1 MDKATVEN
9 KRAIDLGFPNSSVDE
24 LQQARANAMITG
36 MKSLGHKKM
45 DRMEWFTKIY
55 TDVLKDRKANLW
67 SDEKCSSKGIKNGD
81 LISIL

>member
-1 MDKATVEN
+1 
-9 KRAIDLGFPNSSVDE
+9 
-24 LQQARANAMITG
+24 

-55 TDVLKDRKANLW
+55 TDALKDRKAKLW
-67 SDEKCSSKGIKNGD
+67 LDEECSSKGIKNGD